1 MRFEVLGCSGGVGA
15 NLRTT
20 SFLIDEDILID
31 AGTGATDLSL
41 KQLAK
46 IDHVFLTHSHLDH
59 IAAIPWIV
67 DTVGSVRKKPLV
79 VHALDATIRTLK
91 DHIFNWRIWPDFTRI
106 PTAEQPYLTFEPMMV
121 GAEVAFGNRIIH
133 SIASNHVVPSVGYR
147 VDSGRSSLIFSGDTS
162 ANDALW
168 DVANRC
174 KNLRYVLIETA
185 FANRDQAVADA
196 SKHLYPSR
204 LAAELRK
211 FNGEAEIY
219 ITHMKP
225 GEEDAIMDEISAVV
239 LNVKPKRLLQ
249 GQIFEL

>member
-41 KQLAK
+41 GQMAK

-59 IAAIPWIV
+59 VAAIPLIV

-106 PTAEQPYLTFEPMMV
+106 PTVEQPYLKFEPMMV
-121 GAEVAFGNRIIH
+121 GAAVVFGDRTIQ

-147 VDSGRSSLIFSGDTS
+147 VDSGISSLIFSGDTS

-168 DVANRC
+168 DVANHC
-174 KNLRYVLIETA
+174 ENLRYIVIETA
-185 FANRDQAVADA
+185 FANRDHAVADA

-211 FNGEAEIY
+211 FGGDAEIY

-225 GEEDAIMDEISAVV
+225 GEEGAIMAEIGAAV
-239 LNVKPKRLLQ
+239 LNAKPKRLLQ